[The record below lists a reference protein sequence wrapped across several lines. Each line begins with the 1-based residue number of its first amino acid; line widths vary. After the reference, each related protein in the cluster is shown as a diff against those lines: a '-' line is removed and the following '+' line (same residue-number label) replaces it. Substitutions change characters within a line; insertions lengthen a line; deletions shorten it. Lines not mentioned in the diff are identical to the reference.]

1 MTAPFVDV
9 RVRRPQAHEQLIH
22 DMRTD
27 AAFPRIADALLFA
40 AAVGVRQ
47 NRKSDF
53 TQAGEAIRYET
64 LTVPAFSDALVAMIA
79 ANEIDD
85 PEILDSA
92 RIQERIGIFE
102 RYANGGLE
110 YIQELVNTRS
120 QPVELIVADLV
131 TEALSE
137 GSHVAPAS
145 IEDLLGSG
153 SW

>member
-1 MTAPFVDV
+1 M
-9 RVRRPQAHEQLIH
+9 RRPHAHERLLH
-22 DMRTD
+22 EMRTD
-27 AAFPRIADALLFA
+27 AAFPTMRDALLFA
-40 AAVGVRQ
+40 AAVGVRHDRQ
-47 NRKSDF
+47 SDF
-53 TQAGEAIRYET
+53 TQAGEGIRYET
-64 LTVPAFSDALVAMIA
+64 LTAPAFSDALVSMIA

-145 IEDLLGSG
+145 IEDLLGGG